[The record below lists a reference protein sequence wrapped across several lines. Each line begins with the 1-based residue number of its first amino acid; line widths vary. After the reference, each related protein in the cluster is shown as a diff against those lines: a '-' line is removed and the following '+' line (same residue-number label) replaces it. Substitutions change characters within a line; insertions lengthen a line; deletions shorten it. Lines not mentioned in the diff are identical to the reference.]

1 MPYDSHSALWPT
13 QGEIFFRDREFV
25 PQRQVGPHC
34 VATTLAMLTGATPDE
49 FMGKMNTQNPATW
62 SDALAPW
69 QMQLAYCPT
78 DVRKVKF
85 YIDDLLHRDD
95 VFTISYYMTLDAA
108 RILADPNERGWVTG
122 SHVVMLHREYILDPA
137 SGQRVLARDH
147 HGMEYHTKRIFRV
160 VPLGYQRKL

>member
-1 MPYDSHSALWPT
+1 MPYDAHSGLWP
-13 QGEIFFRDREFV
+13 QVGESFFRDRIFI

-34 VATTLAMLTGATPDE
+34 VATTLAMMTGQTPNE

-85 YIDDLLHRDD
+85 YIDELIHLDDL
-95 VFTISYYMTLDAA
+95 FTISYYTTTDAG

-122 SHVVMLHREYILDPA
+122 SHVVLFHREYILDPA
-137 SGQRVLARDH
+137 SGQRVLAREH
-147 HGMEYHTKRIFRV
+147 HGMECYTKRIFRV
-160 VPLGYQRKL
+160 VPRGYPRCL